1 MDRYFG
7 DITMTRTPVMRAAI
21 AAVVFGVPGLAWA
34 DKVEKHVRRVTH
46 RAVAPADWSA
56 APGGG
61 PRFVRVGPNGYWVTT
76 TWGCYIDE
84 GQGRIR
90 DCEMGGSAP

>member
-1 MDRYFG
+1 
-7 DITMTRTPVMRAAI
+7 MTRTPVTCAAI
-21 AAVVFGVPGLAWA
+21 AAVAFGVPALAWA
-34 DKVEKHVRRVTH
+34 AQKHVRRVT
-46 RAVAPADWSA
+46 RGAAAPAGWSA
-56 APGGG
+56 APAGG
-61 PRFVRVGPNGYWVTT
+61 PRFLRVGPNGYWVTT

>member
-1 MDRYFG
+1 
-7 DITMTRTPVMRAAI
+7 MTKTPVILAAI
-21 AAVVFGVPGLAWA
+21 ATVAFGSPTLAGTH
-34 DKVEKHVRRVTH
+34 KPEKHVRH
-46 RAVAPADWSA
+46 VAHAAEGPADWSGT
-56 APGGG
+56 PGVA
-61 PRFVRVGPNGYWVTT
+61 PRFVRVGPNGYWMTT

>member
-1 MDRYFG
+1 
-7 DITMTRTPVMRAAI
+7 MTKMPATCVAI
-21 AAVVFGVPGLAWA
+21 AAVAFGVPSLAWA
-34 DKVEKHVRRVTH
+34 GKAEKHVHHATH
-46 RAVAPADWSA
+46 GAAAPADWSA
-56 APGGG
+56 TPAGG
-61 PRFVRVGPNGYWVTT
+61 PRFLRVGPNGYWVTT